1 MNRVYEEKNSERVEE
16 IDLLELIQALKKK
29 IVYLILAAVLGGVVA
44 GAYTK
49 FMVTPLYTSTA
60 TVLVL
65 SKDTTLTSIADLQ
78 LGTQLTSDYSTLM
91 LTRPVLEEV
100 IDNLGLDM
108 SWGALKGSV
117 TVVNPS
123 STRLLEITVRH
134 PDPETAKKIADELAE
149 VSSEYIADKME
160 VIPPKVIEDGV
171 VSAAPVSPNVRKN
184 ILLGVLIGAVL
195 AGGLVALRT
204 IMDDTIKSEE
214 DLEKY
219 LHIPMLAS
227 VPDRK
232 DYISGRRSGK
242 KKGRKST

>member
-108 SWGALKGSV
+108 SWEALK
-117 TVVNPS
+117 
-123 STRLLEITVRH
+123 R
-134 PDPETAKKIADELAE
+134 
-149 VSSEYIADKME
+149 
-160 VIPPKVIEDGV
+160 
-171 VSAAPVSPNVRKN
+171 
-184 ILLGVLIGAVL
+184 
-195 AGGLVALRT
+195 
-204 IMDDTIKSEE
+204 
-214 DLEKY
+214 
-219 LHIPMLAS
+219 
-227 VPDRK
+227 
-232 DYISGRRSGK
+232 
-242 KKGRKST
+242 

>member
-108 SWGALKGSV
+108 SWENLKGSV

-123 STRLLEITVRH
+123 STRLLEITVTN

-171 VSAAPVSPNVRKN
+171 VPTAPVSPNVRKN

-232 DYISGRRSGK
+232 DYISGRRSRK

>member
-78 LGTQLTSDYSTLM
+78 LGTQLTSDYSALM
-91 LTRPVLEEV
+91 TTRPVLEEV
-100 IDNLGLDM
+100 IDNLDLKTD
-108 SWGALKGSV
+108 WGTLKGNIS
-117 TVVNPS
+117 VVNPS
-123 STRLLEITVRH
+123 STRLLEITVTD

-149 VSSEYIADKME
+149 VSSDYIADKME

-171 VSAAPVSPNVRKN
+171 VSSAPVSPNVRRN
-184 ILLGVLIGAVL
+184 IFLGILIGAAL
-195 AGGLVALRT
+195 AGGLVVLRT
-204 IMDDTIKSEE
+204 MMDDTIKSEE

-232 DYISGRRSGK
+232 DYISGRRNGK
-242 KKGRKST
+242 KKERKSA